1 VHLEW
6 GKVVTSLNWTFV
18 FNLVNFA
25 ILLYLLKRLLFKPA
39 IEYLD
44 RRRELVAT
52 RMETTRKNEEQAK
65 KLVAERTGALRT
77 AYEQSRRI
85 VEAARVQAEEIIGQG
100 KDDAKKEVER
110 ILENARAQIDQ
121 EQAEAEH
128 ELRRSY
134 AEIAVLGASRV
145 LGREVNLEDHR
156 RLLDDLLS
164 ELQEDTLRMKL

>member
-1 VHLEW
+1 MHLEW

-44 RRRELVAT
+44 RRREQVAT
-52 RMETTRKNEEQAK
+52 RMETARENEEQVK
-65 KLVAERTGALRT
+65 KLVAKRTEALQA
-77 AYEQSRRI
+77 AYKQSRHI
-85 VEAARVQAEEIIGQG
+85 VEAARVQGEEIIGQG
-100 KDDAKKEVER
+100 KDGVKKEVEH

-121 EQAEAEH
+121 EQAEAKH

-134 AEIAVLGASRV
+134 AEITVLGASRV

-156 RLLDDLLS
+156 RLLDDLIS
-164 ELQEDTLRMKL
+164 ELEEDTLRMKL